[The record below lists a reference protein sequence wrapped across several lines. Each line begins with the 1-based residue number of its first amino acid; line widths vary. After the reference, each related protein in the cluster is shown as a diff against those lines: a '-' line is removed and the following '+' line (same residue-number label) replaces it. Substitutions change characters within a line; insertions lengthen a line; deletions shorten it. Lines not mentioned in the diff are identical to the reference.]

1 MKSGLLVAADLYGC
15 AEDALV
21 QEALK
26 KVLED
31 YAEKNSM
38 HMQSIRVEQE
48 NETSYGIYSIC
59 KAGHIILHVNME
71 KGFVAID
78 GFSCSEDADPEKMV
92 RELCSFL
99 SPDKMKLTYVDR
111 GDFGKKADTEPD
123 SNARLFIIG
132 LYDGIK
138 EKVLSNAMFCCV
150 SSRGNS

>member
-15 AEDALV
+15 AEDALL

-71 KGFVAID
+71 KGFIAID
-78 GFSCSEDADPEKMV
+78 GFSCSEDADPEKW
-92 RELCSFL
+92 
-99 SPDKMKLTYVDR
+99 Y
-111 GDFGKKADTEPD
+111 
-123 SNARLFIIG
+123 
-132 LYDGIK
+132 
-138 EKVLSNAMFCCV
+138 
-150 SSRGNS
+150 GNSAVFSLPIK